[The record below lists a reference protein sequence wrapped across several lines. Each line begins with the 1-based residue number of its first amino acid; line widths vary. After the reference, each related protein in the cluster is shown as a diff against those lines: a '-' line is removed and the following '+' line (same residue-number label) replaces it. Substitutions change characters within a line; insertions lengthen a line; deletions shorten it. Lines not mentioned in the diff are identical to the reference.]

1 MQYLPWTPVGC
12 QLCEKITGGRFSGRL
27 FVWLSKEIDASEIFI
42 KRGAE
47 GEKLRRSQSASTV
60 IIVSKPISRVLSF
73 KTVIYLGVLLPTRSS
88 HLLGEAGSALAL
100 DATPSTVLLQIEFTG
115 PNSSQSAGELLPRL
129 STLTT
134 ACVAVYFCCTFPKVA
149 FGGRYPLSLP
159 YGARTFLTNGLSA
172 CLRDCPAYSQ

>member
-1 MQYLPWTPVGC
+1 M
-12 QLCEKITGGRFSGRL
+12 
-27 FVWLSKEIDASEIFI
+27 
-42 KRGAE
+42 
-47 GEKLRRSQSASTV
+47 
-60 IIVSKPISRVLSF
+60 IVSKPISRVLSF

-134 ACVAVYFCCTFPKVA
+134 TCVAVYLCCTFPKVA

-159 YGARTFLTNGLSA
+159 YGARTFLTNSLSA
-172 CLRDCPAYSQ
+172 CLRDCPAYSQSRPPKNKVSFAGRSIYSKSNWCGCQRESNGSWCKFN